1 MEEAPPPV
9 SWGRSGRAIDRAARL
24 SALAGG
30 VVLVGVMG
38 LSAASVAGRWLLG
51 SPIQGDFEIV
61 QLGLA
66 VSIASFLPLCQT
78 RGANIVVDFFTAGV
92 GRRARRVLD
101 STGALLLAAAIL
113 LVAWRTGA
121 GAIDI
126 RASGESTMVLGL
138 PVWIAYALMVPP
150 LLLTAL
156 AGVHAALGERK
167 AGGS

>member
-9 SWGRSGRAIDRAARL
+9 SRGRAGRALDRAARL

-30 VVLVGVMG
+30 GVLVVLML

-66 VSIASFLPLCQT
+66 VSIASFLPLGQT
-78 RGANIVVDFFTAGV
+78 RGANIVIDFFTAGV
-92 GRRARRVLD
+92 HRRTRAVLD
-101 STGALLLAAAIL
+101 ATGALLLAAAIA

-121 GAIDI
+121 GAVDI
-126 RASGESTMVLGL
+126 RASGERTMVLGL

-156 AGVHAALGERK
+156 AGVHAALGARK
-167 AGGS
+167 ADGP